1 MNKIHICRGCGRT
14 VDSSFLYCPWCGFSR
29 INREGAGT
37 ENACREDD
45 NFDGVFKQLE
55 FVQQK
60 NCENRLARM
69 FEQLDEL
76 EKELDTIVLSTE
88 MHK

>member
-29 INREGAGT
+29 LNRDSYK
-37 ENACREDD
+37 EDE

>member
-29 INREGAGT
+29 LAAN
-37 ENACREDD
+37 NADGKEDD
-45 NFDGVFKQLE
+45 VLDGVFKQLE
-55 FVQQK
+55 FVQHK

-69 FEQLDEL
+69 YEQLDEL

>member
-29 INREGAGT
+29 LTANEAEKEGDVL
-37 ENACREDD
+37 N
-45 NFDGVFKQLE
+45 GVFKQLE

-69 FEQLDEL
+69 YEQLDEL
-76 EKELDTIVLSTE
+76 ERELDTIVLSTE